1 MGTWDPSVFG
11 NDDAADWGGELA
23 ENGSVKAVE
32 QLLSTIAGYPLTEYL
47 ESGTGASAL
56 AAAEVVAAALG
67 KPTMATPYNKE
78 VLDWAARHPEL
89 ADLQELARRAA
100 DRVRTPESE
109 LIELWEEEGVDSRD
123 LEDWQNSVADL
134 VTRLL

>member
-11 NDDAADWGGELA
+11 NDEAADWGGELA
-23 ENGSVKAVE
+23 DNGSVKAVE
-32 QLLSTIAGYPLTEYL
+32 QLLSTIASYPLTEYL

-67 KPTMATPYNKE
+67 KPMVETAYNKE
-78 VLDWAARHPEL
+78 VLDWATRHPEL
-89 ADLQELARRAA
+89 AGLRQLAQRAA

-109 LIELWEEEGVDSRD
+109 LLELWEEEDTDPRD
-123 LEDWQNSVADL
+123 REDWQNSIADL
-134 VTRLL
+134 VIRLL

>member
-11 NDDAADWGGELA
+11 NDEAADWGGELA

-47 ESGTGASAL
+47 EGGTGASAL

-67 KPTMATPYNKE
+67 RPTVETPYNKE

-89 ADLQELARRAA
+89 ADLQQLAQRAA
-100 DRVRTPESE
+100 ERVRTPESE
-109 LIELWEEEGVDSRD
+109 LIELWDEDGVDVRD
-123 LEDWQNSVADL
+123 REEWQNSIADL